1 VFELYHLIEEN
12 EAKPSSRDGGPLLPA
27 VGHAVAGAVASALA
41 KSLVYP
47 LEIVITRMQVQRQF
61 KAKNEAP
68 SAAANA
74 NAEYKSLPDAA
85 RKIYRAEGGIRP
97 FYTGLSSDVTK
108 GIIDSFLFFLA
119 YQTIRT
125 FLKARQSARNLP
137 VLQELAVGVV
147 SGCIS
152 KSITSPIQNIV
163 TRQQTAALIAA
174 RDPESK
180 GPSSSSRNAPS
191 VREIAQQIKSEKGIA
206 GFWAG
211 YSAAIILTLNPAITF
226 AAENFLKR
234 LLPRN
239 RRKSPPPAV
248 TFLLAALSKVIATTL
263 TYPVMLAKAR
273 AQTAGKDD
281 SGNQRRNPILTVFE
295 GQIKIF
301 RSLHRIYTQEGI
313 RGLYSGIE
321 GEVMKGF
328 IQHGLT
334 MMAKDRVHDGVIV
347 LYYTVLRL
355 TKQFPSQAH
364 HLQENLVESVE
375 NVGSAAVHGVSELV
389 KTVAKSNES

>member
-97 FYTGLSSDVTK
+97 FYTGLGSDVTK

-125 FLKARQSARNLP
+125 FLKARQSAKNLP
-137 VLQELAVGVV
+137 VFHELAVGVL

-174 RDPESK
+174 RNPESK
-180 GPSSSSRNAPS
+180 GASSSRHAPS
-191 VREIAQQIKSEKGIA
+191 VREIAQQIHSEKGIA

-234 LLPRN
+234 LLPRS
-239 RRKSPPPAV
+239 RRQSPPPAV

-273 AQTAGKDD
+273 AQTAGREDHG
-281 SGNQRRNPILTVFE
+281 SQRRNPILTVFE
-295 GQIKIF
+295 GQLKIF
-301 RSLHRIYTQEGI
+301 RSLRRIYSQEGI
-313 RGLYSGIE
+313 QGLYSGIE

-334 MMAKDRVHDGVIV
+334 MMAKDRVHGGVIV
-347 LYYTVLRL
+347 LYYTALKL

-364 HLQENLVESVE
+364 RLQENVVESVE
-375 NVGSAAVHGVSELV
+375 NVGSAAAHGVSEV
-389 KTVAKSNES
+389 VRAVAKSNES